1 MHIETVNL
9 REYSYP
15 ILIGEGGSL
24 SLENY
29 EVHIAGKDIAIVTNE
44 LVAPLYLKEI
54 SHLFSNMNVIQYIL
68 PDGEQE
74 KKLKNVHKIIDW
86 LMENGFGRDSTLIA
100 LGGGVVGDITGFAAS
115 IFMRGIN
122 CIQIPTTLLA
132 QVDASVGGKTAV
144 NHKSGK
150 NLIGSFY
157 QPKCVICDSRFLET
171 LKAAEI
177 SAGLSEI
184 IKYGLIYDREFFQW
198 LQKNIQQI
206 LSNDPVAVAH
216 AIQRSCAIKA
226 EIVTQDEKEKS
237 VRALL
242 NFGHTFG
249 HAIEK
254 LTGYG
259 NWTHGDAVAVG
270 MVLAARLSEK
280 MSLITP
286 EDVQDIEQILT
297 AANLPIFLP
306 KMDSDELMAAMK
318 SDKKVKDR
326 NIQLVLLRNIGEA
339 YLTADYPQE
348 DLLSL
353 LQDSCHES

>member
-1 MHIETVNL
+1 MHTETVNL
-9 REYSYP
+9 EDNSYP
-15 ILIGEGGSL
+15 IFIGEGASL
-24 SLENY
+24 SLENFDGY
-29 EVHIAGKDIAIVTNE
+29 IAGKDIAIITNE
-44 LVAPLYLKEI
+44 VVAPLYLNEI
-54 SHLFSNMNVIQYIL
+54 SDLFSNRNVIEYIL

-74 KKLKNVHKIIDW
+74 KKLKTVHKIIDR
-86 LMENGFGRDSTLIA
+86 LMEAGFGRDSTLIA
-100 LGGGVVGDITGFAAS
+100 LGGGVVGDITGFTAS

-122 CIQIPTTLLA
+122 FIQIPTTLLA

-157 QPKCVICDSRFLET
+157 QPQCVICDSIFLAT
-171 LKAAEI
+171 LEATEI
-177 SAGLSEI
+177 SAGLAEI
-184 IKYGLIYDREFFQW
+184 IKYGLIFDSEFFQW
-198 LQKNIQQI
+198 LQKNMQQI
-206 LSNDPVAVAH
+206 LSNDRAAVDYV
-216 AIQRSCAIKA
+216 IQRSCAIKA
-226 EIVTQDEKEKS
+226 EIVAQDEKEQS

-270 MVLAARLSEK
+270 MVLAARLSEN

-286 EDVQDIEQILT
+286 EDVQNIEEILT
-297 AANLPIFLP
+297 AANLPISLP
-306 KMDSDELMAAMK
+306 NIDPAELLAAMQ

-326 NIQLVLLRNIGEA
+326 NIQLVLLKNIGEA
-339 YLTADYPQE
+339 FLTADYSQE
-348 DLLSL
+348 DLANILR
-353 LQDSCHES
+353 DS

>member
-9 REYSYP
+9 EDNSYP
-15 ILIGEGGSL
+15 IFIGEGASL
-24 SLENY
+24 SLENF
-29 EVHIAGKDIAIVTNE
+29 EGCIAGKDIAIVTNE
-44 LVAPLYLKEI
+44 VVAPLYLNEI
-54 SHLFSNMNVIQYIL
+54 SDLFSHMNVIEYIL

-74 KKLKNVHKIIDW
+74 KKLKTVHKIIDR
-86 LMENGFGRDSTLIA
+86 LMEAGLGRDSTLIA
-100 LGGGVVGDITGFAAS
+100 LGGGVVGDITGFTAS

-122 CIQIPTTLLA
+122 FIQIPTTLLA

-144 NHKSGK
+144 NHKAGK
-150 NLIGSFY
+150 NLIGSFH

-171 LKAAEI
+171 LKATEI
-177 SAGLSEI
+177 SAGLSET

-226 EIVTQDEKEKS
+226 EIVALDEKEQS

-270 MVLAARLSEK
+270 MVLAARLSEN

-286 EDVQDIEQILT
+286 EDVQNIEEILT
-297 AANLPIFLP
+297 AANLPISLP
-306 KMDSDELMAAMK
+306 SIDPAELLATMQ

-326 NIQLVLLRNIGEA
+326 NIQLVLLKDIGEA
-339 YLTADYPQE
+339 FLTADYSQE
-348 DLLSL
+348 DLANILR
-353 LQDSCHES
+353 DS

>member
-9 REYSYP
+9 EDNSYP
-15 ILIGEGGSL
+15 IFIGEGASL
-24 SLENY
+24 SLENFDGY
-29 EVHIAGKDIAIVTNE
+29 IAGKDIAIITNE
-44 LVAPLYLKEI
+44 VVAPLYLNEI
-54 SHLFSNMNVIQYIL
+54 SDLFSNRNVIEYIL

-74 KKLKNVHKIIDW
+74 KKLKTVHKIIDR
-86 LMENGFGRDSTLIA
+86 LMEAGLGRDSTLIA
-100 LGGGVVGDITGFAAS
+100 LGGGVVGDITGFTAS

-122 CIQIPTTLLA
+122 FIQIPTTLLA
-132 QVDASVGGKTAV
+132 QVDASVGSKTAV

-157 QPKCVICDSRFLET
+157 QPQCVICDSIFLAT
-171 LKAAEI
+171 LEATEI
-177 SAGLSEI
+177 SAGLAEI
-184 IKYGLIYDREFFQW
+184 IKYGLIFDSEFFQW
-198 LQKNIQQI
+198 LQKNMQQI
-206 LSNDPVAVAH
+206 LSNDRAAVDYV
-216 AIQRSCAIKA
+216 IQRSCAIKA
-226 EIVTQDEKEKS
+226 EIVAQDEKEQS

-270 MVLAARLSEK
+270 MVLAARLSEN

-286 EDVQDIEQILT
+286 EDDQNIEKILT
-297 AANLPIFLP
+297 AANLPISLP
-306 KMDSDELMAAMK
+306 SIAPTALLAAMQ

-326 NIQLVLLRNIGEA
+326 NIQLVLLKNIGEA
-339 YLTADYPQE
+339 FLTADYSQE
-348 DLLSL
+348 DLVNILR
-353 LQDSCHES
+353 DS

>member
-1 MHIETVNL
+1 MHTETVNL
-9 REYSYP
+9 EDNSYP
-15 ILIGEGGSL
+15 IFIGEGASL
-24 SLENY
+24 SLEHFDGY
-29 EVHIAGKDIAIVTNE
+29 IAGKDIAIITNE
-44 LVAPLYLKEI
+44 VVAPLYLNEI
-54 SHLFSNMNVIQYIL
+54 SDLFSNRNVIEYIL

-74 KKLKNVHKIIDW
+74 KKLKTVHKIIDR
-86 LMENGFGRDSTLIA
+86 LMEAGFGRDSTLIA
-100 LGGGVVGDITGFAAS
+100 LGGGVVGDITGFTAS

-122 CIQIPTTLLA
+122 FIQIPTTLLA

-157 QPKCVICDSRFLET
+157 QPQCVICDSIFLAT
-171 LKAAEI
+171 LEATEI
-177 SAGLSEI
+177 SAGLAEI
-184 IKYGLIYDREFFQW
+184 IKYGLIFDSEFFQW
-198 LQKNIQQI
+198 LQKNMQQI
-206 LSNDPVAVAH
+206 LSNDRAAVDYV
-216 AIQRSCAIKA
+216 IQRSCAIKA
-226 EIVTQDEKEKS
+226 EIVAQDEKEQS

-270 MVLAARLSEK
+270 MVLAARLSEN

-286 EDVQDIEQILT
+286 EDVQNIEEILT
-297 AANLPIFLP
+297 AANLPISLP
-306 KMDSDELMAAMK
+306 NIDPAELLAAMQ

-326 NIQLVLLRNIGEA
+326 NIQLVLLKNIGEA
-339 YLTADYPQE
+339 FLTADYSQE
-348 DLLSL
+348 DLVNILR
-353 LQDSCHES
+353 DS

>member
-1 MHIETVNL
+1 MHTETVNL
-9 REYSYP
+9 EDNSYP
-15 ILIGEGGSL
+15 IFIGEGASL
-24 SLENY
+24 SLENFDGY
-29 EVHIAGKDIAIVTNE
+29 IAGKDIAIITNE
-44 LVAPLYLKEI
+44 VVAPLYLNEI
-54 SHLFSNMNVIQYIL
+54 SDLFSNMNVIEYIL

-74 KKLKNVHKIIDW
+74 KKLKTVHKIIDR
-86 LMENGFGRDSTLIA
+86 LMEAGFGRDSTLIA
-100 LGGGVVGDITGFAAS
+100 LGGGVVGDITGFTAS

-122 CIQIPTTLLA
+122 FIQIPTTLLA

-157 QPKCVICDSRFLET
+157 QPQCVICDSIFLAT
-171 LKAAEI
+171 LEATEI
-177 SAGLSEI
+177 SAGLAEI
-184 IKYGLIYDREFFQW
+184 IKYGLIFDSEFFQW
-198 LQKNIQQI
+198 LQKNMQQI
-206 LSNDPVAVAH
+206 LSNDRAAVDYV
-216 AIQRSCAIKA
+216 IQRSCAIKA
-226 EIVTQDEKEKS
+226 EIVAQDEKEQS

-270 MVLAARLSEK
+270 MVLAARLSEN

-286 EDVQDIEQILT
+286 EDVQNIEEILT
-297 AANLPIFLP
+297 AANLPISLP
-306 KMDSDELMAAMK
+306 NIDPAELLAAMQ

-326 NIQLVLLRNIGEA
+326 NIQLVLLKNIGEA
-339 YLTADYPQE
+339 FLTADYSQE
-348 DLLSL
+348 DLANILR
-353 LQDSCHES
+353 DS

>member
-9 REYSYP
+9 EDNSYP
-15 ILIGEGGSL
+15 IFIGEGASL
-24 SLENY
+24 SLENFDGY
-29 EVHIAGKDIAIVTNE
+29 IAGKDIAIVTNE
-44 LVAPLYLKEI
+44 VVAPLYLNEI
-54 SHLFSNMNVIQYIL
+54 SDLFSNMNVIEYIL

-74 KKLKNVHKIIDW
+74 KKLKTVHKIIDR
-86 LMENGFGRDSTLIA
+86 LMEAGFGRDSTLIA
-100 LGGGVVGDITGFAAS
+100 LGGGVVGDITGFTAS

-122 CIQIPTTLLA
+122 FIQIPTTLLA

-157 QPKCVICDSRFLET
+157 QPQCVICDSIFLAT
-171 LKAAEI
+171 LKATEI
-177 SAGLSEI
+177 SAGLAEI
-184 IKYGLIYDREFFQW
+184 IKYGLIFDSEFFQW
-198 LQKNIQQI
+198 LQKNMQQI
-206 LSNDPVAVAH
+206 LSNDRAAVDYV
-216 AIQRSCAIKA
+216 IQRSCAIKA
-226 EIVTQDEKEKS
+226 EIVAQDEKEQS

-270 MVLAARLSEK
+270 MVLAARLSEN

-286 EDVQDIEQILT
+286 EDVQNIEEILT
-297 AANLPIFLP
+297 AANLPISLP
-306 KMDSDELMAAMK
+306 NIDPAELLAAMQ

-326 NIQLVLLRNIGEA
+326 NIQLVLLKNIGEA
-339 YLTADYPQE
+339 FLTADYSQE
-348 DLLSL
+348 DLVNILR
-353 LQDSCHES
+353 DS

>member
-9 REYSYP
+9 EDNSYP
-15 ILIGEGGSL
+15 IFIGEGASL
-24 SLENY
+24 SLENFDGY
-29 EVHIAGKDIAIVTNE
+29 IAGKDIAIITNE
-44 LVAPLYLKEI
+44 VVAPLYLNEI
-54 SHLFSNMNVIQYIL
+54 SDLFSNRNVIEYIL

-74 KKLKNVHKIIDW
+74 KKLKTVHKIIDR
-86 LMENGFGRDSTLIA
+86 LMEAGFGRDSTLIA
-100 LGGGVVGDITGFAAS
+100 LGGGVVGDITGFTAS

-122 CIQIPTTLLA
+122 FIQIPTTLLA

-157 QPKCVICDSRFLET
+157 QPQCVICDSIFLAT
-171 LKAAEI
+171 LEATEI
-177 SAGLSEI
+177 SAGLAEI
-184 IKYGLIYDREFFQW
+184 IKYGLIFDSEFFQW
-198 LQKNIQQI
+198 LQKNMQQI
-206 LSNDPVAVAH
+206 LSNDRAAVDYV
-216 AIQRSCAIKA
+216 IQRSCAIKA
-226 EIVTQDEKEKS
+226 EIVAQDEKEQS

-270 MVLAARLSEK
+270 MVLAARLSEN

-286 EDVQDIEQILT
+286 EDVQNIEEILT
-297 AANLPIFLP
+297 AANLPISLP
-306 KMDSDELMAAMK
+306 NIDPAELLAAMQ

-326 NIQLVLLRNIGEA
+326 NIQLVLLKNIGEA
-339 YLTADYPQE
+339 FLTADYSQE
-348 DLLSL
+348 ALANILR
-353 LQDSCHES
+353 DS

>member
-9 REYSYP
+9 EDNSYP
-15 ILIGEGGSL
+15 IFIGEGASL
-24 SLENY
+24 SLENFDGY
-29 EVHIAGKDIAIVTNE
+29 IAGKDIAIITNE
-44 LVAPLYLKEI
+44 VVAPLYLNEI
-54 SHLFSNMNVIQYIL
+54 SDLFSNRNVIEYIL

-74 KKLKNVHKIIDW
+74 KKLKTVHKIIDR
-86 LMENGFGRDSTLIA
+86 LMEAGFGRDSTLIA
-100 LGGGVVGDITGFAAS
+100 LGGGVVGDITGFTAS

-122 CIQIPTTLLA
+122 FIQIPTTLLA

-157 QPKCVICDSRFLET
+157 QPKCVVCDSIFLAT
-171 LKAAEI
+171 LEATEI
-177 SAGLSEI
+177 SAGLAEI
-184 IKYGLIYDREFFQW
+184 IKYGLIFDSEFFQW
-198 LQKNIQQI
+198 LQKNMQQI
-206 LSNDPVAVAH
+206 LSNDRAAVDYV
-216 AIQRSCAIKA
+216 IQRSCAIKA
-226 EIVTQDEKEKS
+226 EIVAQDEKEQS

-270 MVLAARLSEK
+270 MVLAARLSEN

-286 EDVQDIEQILT
+286 EDVQNIEEILT
-297 AANLPIFLP
+297 AANLPISLP
-306 KMDSDELMAAMK
+306 NIDPAELLAAMQ

-326 NIQLVLLRNIGEA
+326 NIQLVLLKNIGEA
-339 YLTADYPQE
+339 FLTADYSQE
-348 DLLSL
+348 DLVNILR
-353 LQDSCHES
+353 DS

>member
-9 REYSYP
+9 KDNSYP
-15 ILIGEGGSL
+15 IFIGEGVSL
-24 SLENY
+24 SLENFEGY
-29 EVHIAGKDIAIVTNE
+29 IAGKDIAIITNE
-44 LVAPLYLKEI
+44 VVAPLYLNEI
-54 SHLFSNMNVIQYIL
+54 SDLFSHMNVIEYIL

-74 KKLKNVHKIIDW
+74 KKLKTVHKIIDR
-86 LMENGFGRDSTLIA
+86 LMEAGLGRDSTLIA
-100 LGGGVVGDITGFAAS
+100 LGGGVVGDITGFTAS

-122 CIQIPTTLLA
+122 FIQIPTTLLA

-157 QPKCVICDSRFLET
+157 QPQCVICDSIFLAT
-171 LKAAEI
+171 LEATEI
-177 SAGLSEI
+177 SAGLAEI
-184 IKYGLIYDREFFQW
+184 IKYGLIFDSEFFQW
-198 LQKNIQQI
+198 LQKNMQQI
-206 LSNDPVAVAH
+206 LSNDRAAVDYV
-216 AIQRSCAIKA
+216 IQRSCAIKA
-226 EIVTQDEKEKS
+226 EIVAQDEKEQS

-270 MVLAARLSEK
+270 MVLAARLSEN

-286 EDVQDIEQILT
+286 EDVQNIEEILT
-297 AANLPIFLP
+297 AANLPISLP
-306 KMDSDELMAAMK
+306 NIDPAELLAAMQ

-326 NIQLVLLRNIGEA
+326 NIQLVLLKNIGEA
-339 YLTADYPQE
+339 FLTADYSQE
-348 DLLSL
+348 DLVNILR
-353 LQDSCHES
+353 DS

>member
-1 MHIETVNL
+1 M
-9 REYSYP
+9 
-15 ILIGEGGSL
+15 
-24 SLENY
+24 SLENFDGY
-29 EVHIAGKDIAIVTNE
+29 IAGKDIAIITNE
-44 LVAPLYLKEI
+44 VVAPLYLNEI
-54 SHLFSNMNVIQYIL
+54 SDLFSNRNVIEYIL

-74 KKLKNVHKIIDW
+74 KKLKTVHKIIDR
-86 LMENGFGRDSTLIA
+86 LMEAGFGRDSTLIA
-100 LGGGVVGDITGFAAS
+100 LGGGVVGDITGFTAS

-122 CIQIPTTLLA
+122 FIQIPTTLLA

-157 QPKCVICDSRFLET
+157 QPQCVICDSIFLAT
-171 LKAAEI
+171 LEATEI
-177 SAGLSEI
+177 SAGLAEI
-184 IKYGLIYDREFFQW
+184 IKYGLIFDSEFFQW
-198 LQKNIQQI
+198 LQKNMQQI
-206 LSNDPVAVAH
+206 LSNDRAAVDYV
-216 AIQRSCAIKA
+216 IQRSCAIKA
-226 EIVTQDEKEKS
+226 EIVAQDEKEQS

-270 MVLAARLSEK
+270 MVLAARLSEN

-286 EDVQDIEQILT
+286 EDVQNIEEILT
-297 AANLPIFLP
+297 AANLPISLP
-306 KMDSDELMAAMK
+306 NIDPAELLAAMQ

-326 NIQLVLLRNIGEA
+326 NIQLVLLKNIGEA
-339 YLTADYPQE
+339 FLTADYSQE
-348 DLLSL
+348 DLVNILR
-353 LQDSCHES
+353 DS

>member
-1 MHIETVNL
+1 MHIETVSL
-9 REYSYP
+9 RENSYP
-15 ILIGEGGSL
+15 IFIGEGTSL
-24 SLENY
+24 SLQNY
-29 EVHIAGKDIAIVTNE
+29 EDHIIGKDIAIITNE
-44 LVAPLYLKEI
+44 VVAPLYLKEI
-54 SHLFSNMNVIQYIL
+54 SSIFSNMNFIEHIL

-86 LMENGFGRDSTLIA
+86 LMEAGFGRDATLIA
-100 LGGGVVGDITGFAAS
+100 LGGGVIGDITGFAAS

-122 CIQIPTTLLA
+122 FIQIPTTLLA

-150 NLIGSFY
+150 NLIGSFH
-157 QPKCVICDSRFLET
+157 QPKCVICDSRFLDT
-171 LKAAEI
+171 LNTTEI
-177 SAGLSEI
+177 SAGLSEV
-184 IKYGLIYDREFFQW
+184 IKYGLIHDGEFFQW

-206 LSNDPVAVAH
+206 LSNDRAAIEYV
-216 AIQRSCAIKA
+216 IQRSCAIKA
-226 EIVTQDEKEKS
+226 EIVAQDEKEQS

-286 EDVQDIEQILT
+286 KDVQDIENILT
-297 AANLPIFLP
+297 TAHLPTSLP
-306 KMDSDELMAAMK
+306 NMGPDELLAAMR

-326 NIQLVLLRNIGEA
+326 NIQLVLLKNIGEA
-339 YLTADYPQE
+339 FLTADYPQE
-348 DLLSL
+348 DLLSIL
-353 LQDSCHES
+353 RVS

>member
-9 REYSYP
+9 EDNSYP
-15 ILIGEGGSL
+15 IFIGEGASL
-24 SLENY
+24 SLENFDGY
-29 EVHIAGKDIAIVTNE
+29 IAGKDIAIITNE
-44 LVAPLYLKEI
+44 VVAPLYLNEI
-54 SHLFSNMNVIQYIL
+54 SDLFSNRNVIEYIL

-74 KKLKNVHKIIDW
+74 KKLKTVHKIIDR
-86 LMENGFGRDSTLIA
+86 LMEAGFGRDSTLIA
-100 LGGGVVGDITGFAAS
+100 LGGGVVGDITGFTAS

-122 CIQIPTTLLA
+122 FIQIPTTLLA

-157 QPKCVICDSRFLET
+157 QPQCVICDSIFLAT
-171 LKAAEI
+171 LEATEI
-177 SAGLSEI
+177 SAGLAEI

-226 EIVTQDEKEKS
+226 EIVAQDEKEQS

-270 MVLAARLSEK
+270 MVLAARLSEN

-286 EDVQDIEQILT
+286 EDVQNIEEILT
-297 AANLPIFLP
+297 AANLPISLP
-306 KMDSDELMAAMK
+306 NIDPAELLAAMQ

-326 NIQLVLLRNIGEA
+326 NIQLVLLKNIGEA
-339 YLTADYPQE
+339 FLTADYSQE
-348 DLLSL
+348 DLVNILR
-353 LQDSCHES
+353 DS

>member
-9 REYSYP
+9 RDNSYP
-15 ILIGEGGSL
+15 IFIGEGASL
-24 SLENY
+24 SLDNY
-29 EVHIAGKDIAIVTNE
+29 EDHITGKDIAIVTNE
-44 LVAPLYLKEI
+44 VVAPMYLKEI
-54 SHLFSNMNVIQYIL
+54 SSIFSDMNVIEYIL

-74 KKLKNVHKIIDW
+74 KKLKNVHKIIDR
-86 LMENGFGRDSTLIA
+86 LMENGFGRDSTLVA

-122 CIQIPTTLLA
+122 FIQIPTTLLA

-150 NLIGSFY
+150 NLIGSFH
-157 QPKCVICDSRFLET
+157 QPKCVICDSRFLDT
-171 LKAAEI
+171 LNTPEI
-177 SAGLSEI
+177 SAGLSEV
-184 IKYGLIYDREFFQW
+184 IKYGLIHDGEFFHW
-198 LQKNIQQI
+198 LQKNIQHI
-206 LSNDPVAVAH
+206 LTNDPAVTEH

-226 EIVTQDEKEKS
+226 EIVAEDEKEQS

-254 LTGYG
+254 LAGYG

-280 MSLITP
+280 MSLLTP
-286 EDVQDIEQILT
+286 EDVQGIEKILK
-297 AANLPIFLP
+297 ASHLPISLP
-306 KMDSDELMAAMK
+306 NMNPDELLAAMK

-326 NIQLVLLRNIGEA
+326 NIQLVLLKNIGEA
-339 YLTADYPQE
+339 FLTADYSQE
-348 DLLSL
+348 DLLSII
-353 LQDSCHES
+353 QVP

>member
-1 MHIETVNL
+1 MHVEKVNL
-9 REYSYP
+9 EDNSYP
-15 ILIGEGGSL
+15 IFIGEGASL
-24 SLENY
+24 SLENFDGY
-29 EVHIAGKDIAIVTNE
+29 IAGKDIAIITNE
-44 LVAPLYLKEI
+44 VVAPLYLNEI
-54 SHLFSNMNVIQYIL
+54 SDLFSNRNVIEYIL

-74 KKLKNVHKIIDW
+74 KKLKTVHKIIDR
-86 LMENGFGRDSTLIA
+86 LMEAGFGRDSTLIA
-100 LGGGVVGDITGFAAS
+100 LGGGVVGDITGFTAS

-122 CIQIPTTLLA
+122 FIQIPTTLLA

-157 QPKCVICDSRFLET
+157 QPQCVICDSIFLAT
-171 LKAAEI
+171 LEATEI
-177 SAGLSEI
+177 SAGLAEI
-184 IKYGLIYDREFFQW
+184 IKYGLIFDSEFFQW
-198 LQKNIQQI
+198 LQKNMQQI
-206 LSNDPVAVAH
+206 LSNDRAAVDYV
-216 AIQRSCAIKA
+216 IQRSCAIKA
-226 EIVTQDEKEKS
+226 EIVAQDEKEQS

-270 MVLAARLSEK
+270 MVLAARLSEN

-286 EDVQDIEQILT
+286 EDVQNIEEILT
-297 AANLPIFLP
+297 AANLPISLP
-306 KMDSDELMAAMK
+306 NIDPAELLAAMQ

-326 NIQLVLLRNIGEA
+326 NIQLVLLKNIGEA
-339 YLTADYPQE
+339 FLTADYSQE
-348 DLLSL
+348 DLVNILR
-353 LQDSCHES
+353 DS

>member
-9 REYSYP
+9 EDNSYP
-15 ILIGEGGSL
+15 IFIGEGASL
-24 SLENY
+24 SLENFEGY
-29 EVHIAGKDIAIVTNE
+29 IAGKDIAIVTNE
-44 LVAPLYLKEI
+44 VVAPLYLNEI
-54 SHLFSNMNVIQYIL
+54 SDLFSHMNVIEYIL

-74 KKLKNVHKIIDW
+74 KKLKTVHKIIDR
-86 LMENGFGRDSTLIA
+86 LMEAGLGRDSTLIA
-100 LGGGVVGDITGFAAS
+100 LGGGVVGDITGFTAS

-122 CIQIPTTLLA
+122 FIQIPTTLLA

-157 QPKCVICDSRFLET
+157 QPQCVICDSIFLAT
-171 LKAAEI
+171 LEATEI
-177 SAGLSEI
+177 SAGLAEI
-184 IKYGLIYDREFFQW
+184 IKYGLIFDSEFFLW

-206 LSNDPVAVAH
+206 LSNDPVTVAH
-216 AIQRSCAIKA
+216 VIQRSCAIKA
-226 EIVTQDEKEKS
+226 EIVAQDEKEQS

-280 MSLITP
+280 MALITP
-286 EDVQDIEQILT
+286 EDVQNIEEILT
-297 AANLPIFLP
+297 AANLPISLP
-306 KMDSDELMAAMK
+306 NIDPAELLAAMQ

-326 NIQLVLLRNIGEA
+326 NIQLVLLKNIGEA
-339 YLTADYPQE
+339 FLTADYSQE
-348 DLLSL
+348 DLANILR
-353 LQDSCHES
+353 DS

>member
-9 REYSYP
+9 EDNSYP
-15 ILIGEGGSL
+15 IFIGEGASL
-24 SLENY
+24 SLENFDGY
-29 EVHIAGKDIAIVTNE
+29 IAGKDIAIITNE
-44 LVAPLYLKEI
+44 VVAPLYLNEI
-54 SHLFSNMNVIQYIL
+54 SDLFSNMNVIEYIL

-74 KKLKNVHKIIDW
+74 KKLKTVHKIIDR
-86 LMENGFGRDSTLIA
+86 LMEAGFGRDSTLIA
-100 LGGGVVGDITGFAAS
+100 LGGGVVGDITGFTAS

-122 CIQIPTTLLA
+122 FIQIPTTLLA

-157 QPKCVICDSRFLET
+157 QPQCVICDSIFLAT
-171 LKAAEI
+171 LEATEI
-177 SAGLSEI
+177 SAGLAEI
-184 IKYGLIYDREFFQW
+184 IKYGLIFDSEFFQW
-198 LQKNIQQI
+198 LQKNMQQI
-206 LSNDPVAVAH
+206 LSNDRAAVDYV
-216 AIQRSCAIKA
+216 IQRSCAIKA
-226 EIVTQDEKEKS
+226 EIVAQDEKEQS

-270 MVLAARLSEK
+270 MVLAARLSEN

-286 EDVQDIEQILT
+286 EDVQNIEEILT
-297 AANLPIFLP
+297 AANLPISLP
-306 KMDSDELMAAMK
+306 NIDPAELLAAMQ

-326 NIQLVLLRNIGEA
+326 NIQLVLLKNIGEA
-339 YLTADYPQE
+339 FLTADYSQE
-348 DLLSL
+348 DLVNILR
-353 LQDSCHES
+353 DS